1 MPYNNKRNAKKKEI
15 LEISHPL
22 FQKWPIQTRFLLQ
35 LQFWVWLHICFSDNL
50 TVTKMGD
57 EEEIPA
63 DQIHIVAVA
72 PGLIARS
79 LFRELDIQLS
89 KIQYQ
94 CT

>member
-1 MPYNNKRNAKKKEI
+1 
-15 LEISHPL
+15 
-22 FQKWPIQTRFLLQ
+22 
-35 LQFWVWLHICFSDNL
+35 
-50 TVTKMGD
+50 MGD

-94 CT
+94 CTYALVPEYIYCQGLPCSIKKKIKHFCT